1 MKYAI
6 SVLGQNRNCVNSSS
20 YERFILFYFILFF
33 FDEIVTRLFSNMVL
47 AIFLFPWRFENWIR
61 ISMYNL
67 LFSLT
72 LLNLSVIVGFL
83 FFVNAYDEKCMME
96 E

>member
-1 MKYAI
+1 MI
-6 SVLGQNRNCVNSSS
+6 IIIII
-20 YERFILFYFILFF
+20 FIYNF
-33 FDEIVTRLFSNMVL
+33 
-47 AIFLFPWRFENWIR
+47 
-61 ISMYNL
+61 YNL

-72 LLNLSVIVGFL
+72 LLYLSVIVGFL